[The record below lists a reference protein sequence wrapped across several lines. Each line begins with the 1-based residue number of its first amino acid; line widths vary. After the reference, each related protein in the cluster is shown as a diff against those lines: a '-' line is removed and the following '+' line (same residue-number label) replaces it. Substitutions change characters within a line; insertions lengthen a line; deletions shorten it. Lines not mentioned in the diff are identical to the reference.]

1 MLGAAGAGGHPL
13 DVIEV
18 DALRQLLAGRA
29 GRSRA
34 LCSSSGPAR
43 TEPIPVKGRAPGW
56 SERLHRSGE
65 RKHGRSAPLNA
76 SPPNSLSRGVWGS
89 SSAPRS

>member
-1 MLGAAGAGGHPL
+1 M
-13 DVIEV
+13 IEV

-43 TEPIPVKGRAPGW
+43 TEPIPVKGRAPGS

-65 RKHGRSAPLNA
+65 RKHGRSAPLNT
-76 SPPNSLSRGVWGS
+76 SPPNSLSRGVYCSLQKGRFKAES
-89 SSAPRS
+89 H